1 MSCKS
6 PIRKKPETFAV
17 TASLLVKPALIHGL
31 STIRPVLSRLRVI
44 GVIVLVS
51 LLLSGC
57 VNYDVLVNV
66 RDENHGE
73 IVQQI
78 RLGEQL
84 RSFSQAQAT
93 EWLKSIERRAKELHG
108 KTTRRSQQTLVVTIP
123 FSNGEELTTKFN
135 QFFNPVNSTTG
146 SAKDKGTV
154 DLPSLDSKLNLEQRS
169 FFVVQRNQLNYELD
183 LRSLA
188 VLSANGSVIVSP
200 GSLLDLRFSLQ
211 TPWGATIIERGD
223 NTLTPQIYEDGHQL
237 VWTLIPGQLNRL
249 GVVYWVPSPLGIG
262 SIAIVLLV
270 LGGFYAKYKSFGGE
284 ATAPITSEVIADS

>member
-1 MSCKS
+1 M
-6 PIRKKPETFAV
+6 
-17 TASLLVKPALIHGL
+17 KPALINGL
-31 STIRPVLSRLRVI
+31 SALRLLSRLRVI
-44 GVIVLVS
+44 GVVLLVS

-66 RDENHGE
+66 RDENHGT

-84 RSFSQAQAT
+84 RSFSNAQAT
-93 EWLKSIERRAKELHG
+93 EWLKSIERRAKELQG
-108 KTTRRSQQTLVVTIP
+108 KTTRHSKHSLVVTIP

-135 QFFNPVNSTTG
+135 QFFNPVNPTHG
-146 SAKDKGTV
+146 SAKDRGSV
-154 DLPSLDSKLNLEQRS
+154 DLPSLDSTLRIKQRS

-188 VLSANGSVIVSP
+188 VLSANGSIMVSP
-200 GSLLDLRFSLQ
+200 GSLLDLQFSLQ
-211 TPWGATIIERGD
+211 TPWGANIIELGD
-223 NTLTPQIYEDGHQL
+223 NTITPKIYEDGRQL

-262 SIAIVLLV
+262 TIAIVLLV
-270 LGGFYAKYKSFGGE
+270 LAGFLIKYRSFPGT
-284 ATAPITSEVIADS
+284 ATA